1 MSTKSISNYTTTIAA
16 KKTVGQIST
25 LLAEAK
31 AEAIL
36 TEFNNGVAVAVSFR
50 IKTEFGVLTFRLPA
64 NVDGV
69 FAVIQRSRAIPAKL
83 RTRDQAARVAWRI
96 IFHWL
101 DAQLALI
108 EAGLVKLE
116 QVFLPYAQDDT
127 GTTVYEKLRDREFGE
142 YLKLK

>member
-50 IKTEFGVLTFRLPA
+50 IKTKFGVLTFRLPA

-69 FAVIQRSRAIPAKL
+69 FAVIQRSRAILAQL
-83 RTRDQAARVAWRI
+83 FIRDQAAR
-96 IFHWL
+96 L
-101 DAQLALI
+101 
-108 EAGLVKLE
+108 
-116 QVFLPYAQDDT
+116 AQDQIPLVRCAT
-127 GTTVYEKLRDREFGE
+127 RFNRSGAC
-142 YLKLK
+142 